1 MKYSLG
7 VLLAAV
13 IVVTLMGFEYWQY
26 RDQQAYRQGLN
37 TQLIDMSARLNSI
50 EERIDI
56 AKAEIDKI
64 QQNSLGGLI
73 ESANDALIEGWS
85 AMINSV
91 EKELERAKKGIAT
104 PPQTAQPNSSSTY
117 PTPNNG
123 AGAL

>member
-1 MKYSLG
+1 MKSSLG

-13 IVVTLMGFEYWQY
+13 IFLALAGFEYWQY

-37 TQLIDMSARLNSI
+37 VQLMDLSARLNSI
-50 EERIDI
+50 EARIDS
-56 AKAEIDKI
+56 AKGEIDKI

-91 EKELERAKKGIAT
+91 EKELERAKKGIAK
-104 PPQTAQPNSSSTY
+104 PPQAAQPNSPSAQ
-117 PTPNNG
+117 PAPNNG
-123 AGAL
+123 AGPL

>member
-1 MKYSLG
+1 MKSSLG

-13 IVVTLMGFEYWQY
+13 IFLALAGFECWQY

-37 TQLIDMSARLNSI
+37 VQLMDLSARLNSI
-50 EERIDI
+50 EARIDS
-56 AKAEIDKI
+56 AKGEIDKI

-91 EKELERAKKGIAT
+91 EKELERAKKGIAK
-104 PPQTAQPNSSSTY
+104 PPEAAKPNSPSAH
-117 PTPNNG
+117 PAANNG
-123 AGAL
+123 AGPL